1 MHSDDAGL
9 DLMEADVRREGAA
22 IRDAVPALR
31 GSVAGIAGAVPA
43 RPTRVYLIGCG
54 DSLDGGIAARFVWDR
69 MMACP
74 VEAVPAMTF
83 ATSVVEDA
91 PEGSLVV
98 ALSQSGKVSRV
109 IEGVRSARA
118 RGLGTITITASSTS
132 PLAQE
137 PADAT
142 WLIPFDK
149 LGAVPGTTSHILGT
163 VAFYELGCA
172 LAEDG
177 SARDR
182 VRSDLGRLGDL
193 IDETLAACVTASL
206 LHADAMAREH
216 PVLLLG
222 YGPVLSSAR
231 FTVRKLLELTQL
243 IALWQ
248 ETEEYAHDEYSL
260 VGPGFRV
267 MQFCPPDR
275 GGTRN
280 AEVARYLQRLG
291 VHLTIVADGSEAE
304 AYGALADIVYPMP
317 ACPPSLVPLLYAL
330 PGQSM
335 SIATARRVGGSLYGM
350 AERVHKEDGD
360 PQIYES
366 AIATATTEGTVG

>member
-1 MHSDDAGL
+1 MHFDDAGL
-9 DLMEADVRREGAA
+9 ELMEADIQREGAA
-22 IRDAVPALR
+22 IRDAIPGLRNSVGGIVDAL
-31 GSVAGIAGAVPA
+31 GA
-43 RPTRVYLIGCG
+43 RPTRIYLVGCG
-54 DSLDGGIAARFVWDR
+54 DSLDGGIAARYVWDR
-69 MMACP
+69 MMGCP

-91 PEGSLVV
+91 PDGSLVV

-109 IEGVRSARA
+109 IEGVRSAQA
-118 RGLGTITITASSTS
+118 RGLATVTITASPTS

-142 WLIPFDK
+142 WVIPFDK
-149 LGAVPGTTSHILGT
+149 LGAVPGTTSHLLGV

-182 VRSDLGRLGDL
+182 LRADLDRLGDL
-193 IDETLAACVTASL
+193 VDETVAACADASER
-206 LHADAMAREH
+206 HADTMAREH

-275 GGTRN
+275 GGIRN
-280 AEVARYLQRLG
+280 VEVARYLQRLG
-291 VHLTIVADGSEAE
+291 VHLSIVADAAE
-304 AYGALADIVYPMP
+304 TDAYGALADIIYPIP
-317 ACPPSLVPLLYAL
+317 TCPSSLVPLLYAV

-350 AERVHKEDGD
+350 AERIHKEDGD

-366 AIATATTEGTVG
+366 VIAT